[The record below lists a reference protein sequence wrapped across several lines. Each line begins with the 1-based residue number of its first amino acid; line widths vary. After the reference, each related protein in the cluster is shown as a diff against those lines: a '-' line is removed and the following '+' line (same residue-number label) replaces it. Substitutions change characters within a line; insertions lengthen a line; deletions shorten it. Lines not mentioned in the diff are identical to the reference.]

1 MLIFSVNKSGGL
13 ILKAFVC
20 IPKELQHVDFRKK
33 VA

>member
-1 MLIFSVNKSGGL
+1 MLIFGVNMSGGP
-13 ILKAFVC
+13 ILKTFVC